1 MEENNN
7 VQGEV
12 NQDTIPDTEHELNTQ
27 AQAENSG
34 TDTATQ
40 DPETDEGNATRAA
53 EENAGESAADNAD
66 NAVPT
71 PFITVRYNHEDRELS
86 QEEAVSLAQKGL
98 HYDTLHGKLDYV
110 ASLQGIDVNTLVDR
124 LMTAPEE
131 AHRKHLEELYGEDSE
146 DVKIGMDIFKSKQ
159 SENYKKYVADRENAA
174 NEKEAAE
181 RQSVESRLA
190 DEYRELKAE
199 ITDAPEYSAL
209 PDSVIREAA
218 SGKRDL
224 YSAYLRY
231 LHNQKTK
238 VDTVQKAAEEA
249 ASASAGSMEAGNVEH
264 LSSDERQFLAG
275 LWDK

>member
-7 VQGEV
+7 VQSEV
-12 NQDTIPDTEHELNTQ
+12 SQDTIPAAEQEPNTQ
-27 AQAENSG
+27 AEGENQDAAAAPQEQQSG
-34 TDTATQ
+34 
-40 DPETDEGNATRAA
+40 ETEATRAA
-53 EENAGESAADNAD
+53 EENAGESAADNVD
-66 NAVPT
+66 NAVPA
-71 PFITVRYNHEDRELS
+71 PFITVRYNHEDRGLS
-86 QEEAVSLAQKGL
+86 QDEAISLAQKGL

-174 NEKEAAE
+174 NEKANAE
-181 RQSVESRLA
+181 RQSIESRLA

-199 ITDAPEYSAL
+199 IADVPEYSAL

-238 VDTVQKAAEEA
+238 VDTAQKAAEVA
-249 ASASAGSMEAGNVEH
+249 ALASAGSMEGGSEQM
-264 LSSDERQFLAG
+264 SSDEQQFLAG